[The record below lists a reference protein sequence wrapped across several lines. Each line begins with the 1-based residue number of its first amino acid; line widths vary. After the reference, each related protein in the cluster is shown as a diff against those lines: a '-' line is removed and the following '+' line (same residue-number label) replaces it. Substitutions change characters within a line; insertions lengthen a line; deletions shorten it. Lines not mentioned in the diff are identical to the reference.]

1 MKNLKTALPLVV
13 ITILALS
20 ILMLSSWGLAPQNS
34 AKATQDTTQ
43 KANKKS
49 KGAQYARRSIITF
62 DENGVPHEEITEDFE
77 WDGELEGMLGQ
88 GFLSEFNM
96 PAIPD
101 FPIVETPGLPE
112 GLMMPPMPNGFLDL
126 DTLDFKKFY
135 SDGNSIEGF
144 SDDLKVLIQDRMEG
158 LGPELEAELEV
169 KMEGLQEQLAKMD
182 LAMTEQLG
190 GLNNNLGELAMLEQ
204 SLNRLEENW
213 NPLAGNDLDHTAWT
227 NRMKEFETAAKK
239 ELVRDGYLGDSEK
252 IETISWSDDEIKF
265 NESVIKPEHEEKY
278 RKLRSQYL
286 DKNSQRGRPE

>member
-20 ILMLSSWGLAPQNS
+20 ILMLSSWGFAPQTS
-34 AKATQDTTQ
+34 TKASQDTT
-43 KANKKS
+43 KKTIKKN
-49 KGAQYARRSIITF
+49 KGAQYVRKSVITF

-77 WDGELEGMLGQ
+77 GDEELKEMLGH
-88 GFLSEFNM
+88 GFLSDFNM

-101 FPIVETPGLPE
+101 FPIIETPDFPE
-112 GLMMPPMPNGFLDL
+112 GLMMPPMPNSFLDL

-144 SDDLKVLIQDRMEG
+144 NEDLSALMQDRMEG
-158 LGPELEAELEV
+158 LGPELEAEIEA
-169 KMEGLQEQLAKMD
+169 KMEDLQEQLANMD

-190 GLNNNLGELAMLEQ
+190 GLNNNLGELAILEQ

-213 NPLAGNDLDHTAWT
+213 NPFAGNDSDHIAWT

-239 ELVRDGYLGDSEK
+239 ELVKDGYLDDTKK

-286 DKNSQRGRPE
+286 DKSSQRGRPE